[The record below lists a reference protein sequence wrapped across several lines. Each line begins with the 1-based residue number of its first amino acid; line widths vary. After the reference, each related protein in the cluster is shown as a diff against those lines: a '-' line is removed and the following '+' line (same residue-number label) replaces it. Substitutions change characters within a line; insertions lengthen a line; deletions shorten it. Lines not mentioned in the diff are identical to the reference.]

1 MATFSIVGLLK
12 QLQISTNK
20 FSHSPSPSKK
30 LKIIPMSKRK
40 NQPPPLKAP
49 QTATSAANNGPNKQ
63 LWWLLG
69 AALLIIIA
77 TRIAYQPALDNQF
90 VEWDD
95 QLYVTENPMVFNA
108 GKPGTPPVWKTPI
121 ALNYHP
127 LTMETLVMNA
137 KSAQIKPGQLSPR
150 PFISTNINLHA
161 LNGVLVFLF
170 VWLLTQ
176 GNFFASLFSGLIF
189 ALHPMHVESVAWV
202 SGRKDVLYT
211 AFFLMACITYLRYLD
226 QRKLVWLAVTF
237 GLFILSCLSKAMA
250 VSLVPVL
257 LLLDWWRG
265 RSLKTASVWL
275 EKIPFFAAAIF
286 FGLLAIDIQSGGNF
300 HGMFQGIEGVKTATA
315 GDKFSIFESGQFA
328 AYGMVQY
335 ILKFIAPTNLSP
347 FYPYPVESL
356 LHQTLPA
363 IFPASALI
371 FILLAGVAIWSARR
385 TKIAVFG
392 FAFFFFT
399 VVLVSQFASVGI
411 VIMADRYT
419 YIPYIGLGIA
429 LLLGVHHFMKNDTM
443 KYGVWAVLGVA
454 CLVLGFKTAAQAD
467 IWDNSEVL
475 WQTAAKYAPDDG
487 YIMANLGNY
496 YGKTGKL
503 DEAAACFEKAIQSKK
518 ANANVFEGMGNVYGS
533 RNEHQKAAEMF
544 TEAIKLDPRKGNY
557 YFNRGTAYTNFDP
570 AKGIEDFNTALP
582 LLPPA
587 KRVEVFSNR
596 AYCYLKMEQY
606 DKALADYSA
615 VIDAGSPREK
625 DYFDRGVV
633 RSKLNDIPGAIKDLE
648 AALRINP
655 NYDLAKNGLVQL
667 RSMVDGGR

>member
-1 MATFSIVGLLK
+1 MGNSI
-12 QLQISTNK
+12 
-20 FSHSPSPSKK
+20 K
-30 LKIIPMSKRK
+30 LRCKIFAMSKQK
-40 NQPPPLKAP
+40 KQATPQKAP
-49 QTATSAANNGPNKQ
+49 QKVQGPSTKPSNMQ
-63 LWWLLG
+63 LWWFAG
-69 AALLIIIA
+69 VALLILIV
-77 TRIAYQPALDNQF
+77 TRLAYQPALDNQF

-127 LTMETLVMNA
+127 LTMETMVMNA
-137 KSAQIKPGQLSPR
+137 KSAQIKPGQLSPK
-150 PFISTNINLHA
+150 PFISTNIYLHT

-170 VWLLTQ
+170 VWFLTK

-211 AFFLMACITYLRYLD
+211 AFFLMACITYLRYID
-226 QRKLVWLAVTF
+226 QRKTAWLAATF
-237 GLFILSCLSKAMA
+237 ALFILSCLSKAMA

-257 LLLDWWRG
+257 LLLDWWRD
-265 RSLKTASVWL
+265 RSFRSAGVWL
-275 EKIPFFAAAIF
+275 EKVPFFAAALF

-300 HGMFQGIEGVKTATA
+300 HGMFPGIEGVKTATA
-315 GDKFSIFESGQFA
+315 GDKFAIIESGQFA
-328 AYGMVQY
+328 AYGMLQY
-335 ILKFIAPTNLSP
+335 LIKFVAPSNMSP
-347 FYPYPVESL
+347 FYPYPIESL
-356 LHQTLPA
+356 LHQPLPA
-363 IFPASALI
+363 IFPASVLI
-371 FILLAGVAIWSARR
+371 LLLLAGLAIWSARH
-385 TKIAVFG
+385 TKIALFG
-392 FAFFFFT
+392 FAFFLFT

-429 LLLGVHHFMKNDTM
+429 LLLGLHHFMKTEAL
-443 KYGVWAVLGVA
+443 KYGAWAVMSIA
-454 CLVLGFKTAAQAD
+454 CLAFAVKTSSQVD
-467 IWDNSEVL
+467 VWDNSAVL
-475 WQTAAKYAPDDG
+475 WQTAAKYAPNDG

-496 YGKTGKL
+496 YGKNGKL
-503 DEAAACFEKAIQSKK
+503 DEAAACFEKAIQNKT

-533 RNEHQKAAEMF
+533 RNDHRKAAEMF

-570 AKGIEDFNTALP
+570 ARAIEDFNTALP
-582 LLPPA
+582 LLPTA
-587 KRVEVFSNR
+587 KKVEVLSNR
-596 AYCYLKMEQY
+596 AFCYLKMEQY

-615 VIDAGSPREK
+615 IIDAGNPREK

-633 RSKLNDIPGAIKDLE
+633 RSRQNDIPGAIKDLE

-655 NYDLAKNGLVQL
+655 NFEQAKNGLQQL
-667 RSMVDGGR
+667 RSAQR